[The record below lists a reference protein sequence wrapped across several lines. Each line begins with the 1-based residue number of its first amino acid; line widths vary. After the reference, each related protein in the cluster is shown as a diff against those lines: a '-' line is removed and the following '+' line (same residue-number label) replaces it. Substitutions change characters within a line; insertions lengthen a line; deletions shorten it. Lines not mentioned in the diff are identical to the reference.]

1 MGAKARLLAVAVLAL
16 AGAARVQAAVADDLV
31 IAAEMNDGRAV
42 LGLLLKGADP
52 NQPDNR
58 GRKAIFIATREESLK
73 ALDSLLASPQTEVN
87 SANAQG
93 ETPLMIAAI
102 RGSLPA
108 VQALVKRGAEVNRAG
123 WTPLHYACSG
133 PDNGVAAFLIAQGAE
148 VNARSENGTTPLMM
162 AARYGNSEVVPVL
175 LKAGAE
181 PRAANEQELT
191 AADFAARGGRDMT
204 AKLLRREMQE
214 RQRAADA
221 SQRAQPA
228 QPAASA
234 N

>member
-1 MGAKARLLAVAVLAL
+1 MKTWIAALAL
-16 AGAARVQAAVADDLV
+16 VGATLAQATPVDDLTM
-31 IAAEMNDGRAV
+31 AAELNDPRAV
-42 LGLLLKGADP
+42 TALLLKGVDP
-52 NQPDNR
+52 NLADSR
-58 GRKAIFIATREESLK
+58 GRTPLFTAVREGSLQ
-73 ALDSLLASPQTEVN
+73 ALESLLAAPQLRIDAVN
-87 SANAQG
+87 ADG

-108 VQALVKRGAEVNRAG
+108 AKALVKRGAAINRDG

-148 VNARSENGTTPLMM
+148 LNARSDNGTTPLMM
-162 AARYGNSEVVPVL
+162 AARYGSGDLVPLL

-191 AADFAARGGRDMT
+191 AADFAQRGGRDVM
-204 AKLLRREMQE
+204 AKELRRVMQE

-221 SQRAQPA
+221 
-228 QPAASA
+228 A
-234 N
+234 NGANDAK

>member
-1 MGAKARLLAVAVLAL
+1 MKSLLTAWTLAAATL
-16 AGAARVQAAVADDLV
+16 AQAAPVDDLV
-31 IAAEMNDGRAV
+31 MAAELNDPREITA
-42 LGLLLKGADP
+42 LLLKGVDP
-52 NQPDNR
+52 NLTDAR
-58 GRKAIFIATREESLK
+58 GRTALFTAVREDSLR
-73 ALDSLLASPQTEVN
+73 ALESLLAAPQLNVDAVN
-87 SANAQG
+87 ADG

-108 VQALVKRGAEVNRAG
+108 VKALVKRGAAVNREG

-148 VNARSENGTTPLMM
+148 LNARSENGTTPLMM
-162 AARYGNSEVVPVL
+162 AARYGSGDLVPLL

-191 AADFAARGGRDMT
+191 AADFAARGGRDVM
-204 AKLLRREMQE
+204 AKELRRVMQE

-221 SQRAQPA
+221 AK
-228 QPAASA
+228 AAK
-234 N
+234 